1 MILMVAGE
9 FLDYLKLPAKTV
21 GSVAMATVASVDTP
35 TSRIILGWAK
45 DIPGGV
51 EYKGGWIPINFR
63 GQFAFFVEDGDRF
76 FAISPFLLNQ

>member
-45 DIPGGV
+45 RFILFGIPRGSLAFLVKDVDGGTV
-51 EYKGGWIPINFR
+51 KKNFC
-63 GQFAFFVEDGDRF
+63 
-76 FAISPFLLNQ
+76 

>member
-45 DIPGGV
+45 DFYLSISGGRLHF
-51 EYKGGWIPINFR
+51 WF
-63 GQFAFFVEDGDRF
+63 EDGDRYK
-76 FAISPFLLNQ
+76 FATNSSKSSKIRIS

>member
-35 TSRIILGWAK
+35 TSRIILGWAEGQDFTHSNLLK
-45 DIPGGV
+45 LGLESWLNLNKFPGM
-51 EYKGGWIPINFR
+51 IF
-63 GQFAFFVEDGDRF
+63 
-76 FAISPFLLNQ
+76 